1 MLRRLSGEPG
11 LHRDG
16 NHGRVAEYDERSN
29 LIAQTFVGLDGE
41 PVVSANGRYLFAL
54 LPSDRIVMPA
64 GDRATTST
72 VGRFPRRITA
82 LPASPCST
90 RTVITA
96 GLPHTTSAATR
107 SPKSLSVW
115 TASLFPRSKGVC
127 SNYFADGVGRF
138 ARCPSAEV
146 FPTSAL
152 RNTMFYAPEA
162 NQLNWPLHCFDDR
175 GGSGACARVVF
186 VCRAP
191 GRPSQAT

>member
-1 MLRRLSGEPG
+1 ML
-11 LHRDG
+11 HKNG
-16 NHGRVAEYDERSN
+16 NHGWVTAYDERGN
-29 LIAQTFVGLDGE
+29 QIAQIF
-41 PVVSANGRYLFAL
+41 
-54 LPSDRIVMPA
+54 I
-64 GDRATTST
+64 
-72 VGRFPRRITA
+72 
-82 LPASPCST
+82 
-90 RTVITA
+90 
-96 GLPHTTSAATR
+96 
-107 SPKSLSVW
+107 W
-115 TASLFPRSKGVC
+115 TASVFPRSKAVC

-162 NQLNWPLHCFDDR
+162 NQLDWPLHCFDDR